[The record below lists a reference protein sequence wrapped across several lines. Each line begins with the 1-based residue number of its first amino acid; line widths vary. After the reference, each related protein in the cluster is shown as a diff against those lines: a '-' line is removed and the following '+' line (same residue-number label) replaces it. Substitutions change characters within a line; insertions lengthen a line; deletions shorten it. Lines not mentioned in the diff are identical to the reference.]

1 MMIET
6 HINNREFIFSIQDE
20 FVHLCKSLY
29 GLLQQ
34 HPDTGEGV
42 FQAMNRTAQNLI
54 ENGGIEAKS
63 CRDPAAQTSDTTP
76 SSADH
81 HTNDQPPDT
90 VSPHPTTPSHS
101 DHFPSHDE
109 WQITFEQFLGGI
121 QQEPELCQFF
131 AEKYQ
136 MDLFDRSGSL
146 ALSSYTKTFMTK

>member
-1 MMIET
+1 MLKSET
-6 HINNREFIFSIQDE
+6 YTPS
-20 FVHLCKSLY
+20 Y
-29 GLLQQ
+29 Q

-54 ENGGIEAKS
+54 EDGGTGKEAAGGHDQPQGTAATS
-63 CRDPAAQTSDTTP
+63 ESTDPASSDRTSEQ
-76 SSADH
+76 A
-81 HTNDQPPDT
+81 PDT
-90 VSPHPTTPSHS
+90 LSHPTTPSHS
-101 DHFPSHDE
+101 DHFPSRDE

-136 MDLFDRSGSL
+136 MDLFDRSGGGL